1 MRVTFV
7 DDSIP
12 FDGNTPTTEP
22 LGGPEKAFAS
32 LPGALAR
39 SGHAVTVFNRCRAP
53 MTIEGAEWRPWDV
66 PRPAETDIL
75 VVFRKPELLASV
87 AQAKRRFLW
96 LTGDPDY
103 LGRAR
108 SRAFLDR
115 WKPVLVFL
123 SRSHVE
129 SHENADKLRSAILAP
144 GLRPPFLAVE
154 ANRPADPPRALV
166 TAHPLHGLNWL
177 LDLWQ
182 GTIHAIA
189 PRAVLHVYS
198 AALDK
203 AQRGEPFDPVF
214 RPLVERLAN
223 AANDGI
229 VVKRPLPDPA
239 MAAAY
244 REARVHLHPGHAS
257 DMYAFSIAESQ
268 SCGLP
273 AVARARGA
281 ARERIIAGT
290 TGFLANDD
298 DAFANAALRLLN
310 DNATFERMSLS
321 ARTTQLGRRWD
332 EVAAE
337 FEVHW

>member
-12 FDGNTPTTEP
+12 FDGNTPATEP
-22 LGGPEKAFAS
+22 LGGPEKALAS

-39 SGHAVTVFNRCRAP
+39 SGHVVEVFNRCLAP
-53 MTIEGAEWRPWDV
+53 ATIEGANWHPWHT

-75 VVFRKPELLASV
+75 VAFRKPELLGVV
-87 AQAKRRFLW
+87 AKAKRRFLW
-96 LTGDPDY
+96 ITGAPDY
-103 LGRAR
+103 LGHARNRAY
-108 SRAFLDR
+108 LER
-115 WKPVLVFL
+115 WKPVLLFL

-129 SHENADKLRSAILAP
+129 SHDNEDKLRAAILTP

-154 ANRPADPPRALV
+154 ANRPADPPRAIV
-166 TAHPLHGLNWL
+166 TAHPLHGLDWL
-177 LDLWQ
+177 LDVWR

-189 PRAVLHVYS
+189 PQAELHVYS

-203 AQRGEPFDPVF
+203 AQRGEPFDPAF
-214 RPLVERLAN
+214 RALVERLGTAK
-223 AANDGI
+223 DDRI
-229 VVKRPLPDPA
+229 VVRRPPADPELA
-239 MAAAY
+239 ETF
-244 REARVHLHPGHAS
+244 RQARVHLHPGHES

-273 AVARARGA
+273 AVVRPKGA
-281 ARERIIAGT
+281 ARERLIAGT
-290 TGFLANDD
+290 TGFVAGDE